1 MRKEEKIFQ
10 AETKE
15 LLHLMIHSIYTNQE
29 IFLREL
35 ISNASDALDKFKFQS
50 LTDDSLERGDALEIH
65 LSMDKEKREISIED
79 NGIGMTYEEVN
90 ENIGTIAKSGS
101 KAFREKLE
109 AAQKSEVDIIGQF
122 GVGFYS
128 AFIVA
133 DEVTLETKSPYGETG
148 VKWSSKGDGAY
159 EVEEIE
165 KENRGSKITLHV
177 KEGEEF
183 DQFLEEWKIKELV
196 KKYSD
201 YIRYQIKMGEDTLNS
216 SQPIWKKAK
225 SEVK

>member
-1 MRKEEKIFQ
+1 M
-10 AETKE
+10 
-15 LLHLMIHSIYTNQE
+15 
-29 IFLREL
+29 
-35 ISNASDALDKFKFQS
+35 
-50 LTDDSLERGDALEIH
+50 
-65 LSMDKEKREISIED
+65 
-79 NGIGMTYEEVN
+79 
-90 ENIGTIAKSGS
+90 
-101 KAFREKLE
+101 E

-225 SEVK
+225 SEVKEEEYKEFYKSNFHDWQDPLLHFPLKVQGNVEYSALLYIPF